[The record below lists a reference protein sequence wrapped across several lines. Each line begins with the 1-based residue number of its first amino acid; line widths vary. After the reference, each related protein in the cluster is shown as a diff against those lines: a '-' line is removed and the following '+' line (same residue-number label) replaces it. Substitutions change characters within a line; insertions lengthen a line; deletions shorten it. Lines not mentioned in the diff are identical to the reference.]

1 MLYIYFLD
9 VSLTLCCDASRLYFP
24 CFGVLK
30 GNWMSELRNKFGRK
44 LRKIR
49 RDRDLTQEQLAEA
62 IGVTLDFISRMER
75 GQDAA
80 SFETLD
86 KLAKALGVPVS
97 ELFQFPDEKKE

>member
-1 MLYIYFLD
+1 
-9 VSLTLCCDASRLYFP
+9 
-24 CFGVLK
+24 
-30 GNWMSELRNKFGRK
+30 MSELRNKFGRK

-86 KLAKALGVPVS
+86 KLAKVLGVPVS

>member
-1 MLYIYFLD
+1 
-9 VSLTLCCDASRLYFP
+9 
-24 CFGVLK
+24 
-30 GNWMSELRNKFGRK
+30 MSELRNKFGRK

-49 RDRDLTQEQLAEA
+49 RDRDLTQDQLAEA